1 MLLALTAKNFID
13 AVCCSASDYRGPCDE
28 EIFEAILWE
37 EGRDSLRNVLY
48 IADKESP
55 AGFDDTCCL
64 FAEKGKLNET
74 LCIARGIIRD
84 DYIRQTA
91 LSSLYKAIS
100 AGTTTDQILRI
111 CQQVMGNPVWLLD
124 ERFQPV
130 AFSADWWN
138 APSVSIN
145 RIKSYSSKS
154 DYKIVEL
161 VPDETC
167 PYPVLQRPI
176 QYMGKILGY
185 MIVFC
190 LNMRH
195 DRELEKEYFE
205 KLCSILSN
213 QPQFREI
220 NNKATQME
228 RFVLNLIQRKV
239 SDPLVINQ
247 MMRNLKWETREKYYL
262 LAIDAGATRLSVP
275 VKNTLKSILS
285 HEIYEYEHY
294 YISILGQ
301 NMDFNVSAQDFP
313 ELIKFLDKF
322 DLYAGLSNAFRN
334 VSMLGTAFDQCA
346 TIIPL
351 RKRFSKERLARY
363 EDLILIHLLDIANEN
378 GNSVLSFCHPI
389 VAWMKEY
396 DAEHETEYLKTL
408 TAYVLNE
415 LNLQRTADVLFIHRN
430 TLYHRICNIKELFKI
445 DFDNPRLVFKLRIS
459 VTIYLY
465 LENRPT
471 IDLFGPLI

>member
-1 MLLALTAKNFID
+1 
-13 AVCCSASDYRGPCDE
+13 
-28 EIFEAILWE
+28 
-37 EGRDSLRNVLY
+37 
-48 IADKESP
+48 
-55 AGFDDTCCL
+55 
-64 FAEKGKLNET
+64 
-74 LCIARGIIRD
+74 
-84 DYIRQTA
+84 
-91 LSSLYKAIS
+91 
-100 AGTTTDQILRI
+100 
-111 CQQVMGNPVWLLD
+111 
-124 ERFQPV
+124 
-130 AFSADWWN
+130 
-138 APSVSIN
+138 
-145 RIKSYSSKS
+145 
-154 DYKIVEL
+154 
-161 VPDETC
+161 
-167 PYPVLQRPI
+167 
-176 QYMGKILGY
+176 
-185 MIVFC
+185 
-190 LNMRH
+190 
-195 DRELEKEYFE
+195 
-205 KLCSILSN
+205 
-213 QPQFREI
+213 
-220 NNKATQME
+220 ME
-228 RFVLNLIQRKV
+228 RFVLNLIQRKI

>member
-13 AVCCSASDYRGPCDE
+13 AVCCSASDYSGPCDE

-205 KLCSILSN
+205 KLYKHN
-213 QPQFREI
+213 
-220 NNKATQME
+220 
-228 RFVLNLIQRKV
+228 
-239 SDPLVINQ
+239 
-247 MMRNLKWETREKYYL
+247 
-262 LAIDAGATRLSVP
+262 
-275 VKNTLKSILS
+275 
-285 HEIYEYEHY
+285 
-294 YISILGQ
+294 
-301 NMDFNVSAQDFP
+301 
-313 ELIKFLDKF
+313 
-322 DLYAGLSNAFRN
+322 
-334 VSMLGTAFDQCA
+334 
-346 TIIPL
+346 
-351 RKRFSKERLARY
+351 
-363 EDLILIHLLDIANEN
+363 
-378 GNSVLSFCHPI
+378 
-389 VAWMKEY
+389 
-396 DAEHETEYLKTL
+396 
-408 TAYVLNE
+408 
-415 LNLQRTADVLFIHRN
+415 
-430 TLYHRICNIKELFKI
+430 
-445 DFDNPRLVFKLRIS
+445 
-459 VTIYLY
+459 
-465 LENRPT
+465 
-471 IDLFGPLI
+471 